1 MIGPEALQRFYLQQ
15 RQAGLTKW
23 SRRHRWTIALVIT
36 MAAAFSIWAVAAMAS
51 ELLREDGH
59 APSALYLLWF
69 LFLTMFWSGLSL
81 LRWRTTLAIAILA
94 LSALYAVPLSLFII
108 IFRLADD

>member
-1 MIGPEALQRFYLQQ
+1 V
-15 RQAGLTKW
+15 GLTKW
-23 SRRHRWTIALVIT
+23 SRRHRWTSALVIT
-36 MAAAFSIWAVAAMAS
+36 MAAAFSIWAIAARAS

-59 APSALYLLWF
+59 APSALYLLWL

-108 IFRLADD
+108 IFRLVDD

>member
-1 MIGPEALQRFYLQQ
+1 MIGPEALRRFCLRQ
-15 RQAGLTKW
+15 RQMGLTKW
-23 SRRHRWTIALVIT
+23 SRRHRWTTALVIT

-59 APSALYLLWF
+59 APSALYILWF